1 MNKKYINIKIIPII
15 ILMGLVP
22 LIVRMKKVS
31 YPYFNFIWSANNE
44 TGYDI
49 FAYYKSMTI
58 ILIGGLLLIRLL
70 YLYLKHRIDFKNKY
84 VVLLLI
90 SAFFILLSY
99 VFSEHQYIASF
110 GFKDRYEGTY
120 VLLSYIIISLYI
132 LIEYQSIE
140 EINSTLKYT
149 MVFIVIIGL
158 IGLGQYFK
166 FDVFQYNWG
175 KLILSPKEKVDDLVF
190 KSQLGRVYMT
200 LYNPNYV
207 GTYFVLIGPLIANFF
222 INAKK
227 RWGEIIYYIIYI
239 ALVFS
244 LAGSQSRGGFLGAL
258 VGLTILSVLNLFFN
272 KKANISKKR
281 IKISVIVVTFLLI
294 FLNHGNN
301 ITRVNTMFDDTDEK
315 LPIQDI
321 YTLDEKIY
329 INYDHQEYFITEE
342 NNTFILYEG
351 KLTNYNTKKVI
362 LEEKLSI
369 MPNWIDIKGIHM
381 EEGDHTFIVSIA
393 DTVKLP
399 FANTDDGMKYINRK
413 AYYSELKMVPAI
425 NVNKRESM
433 GSGRVYIW
441 SRSIPLLKDSLL
453 IGNGADTYALFFPQ
467 TDYIGKFK
475 GFGDYKK
482 LSETIVDKPH
492 NLYLQHGINI
502 GVVSLIIYLAI
513 NFLLIV
519 DLFNLIKKG
528 NYSKKAIPF
537 ISIIIGYGITMLF
550 NDSTVVVSTIYW
562 TIIGLAMVLIKL
574 NQRNNSINFFVSI
587 NE

>member
-15 ILMGLVP
+15 VLMGLVP

-44 TGYDI
+44 IGYDI

-58 ILIGGLLLIRLL
+58 LLIGGLLLIRLL
-70 YLYLKHRIDFKNKY
+70 YLYLKHRIDFRNKY

-90 SAFFILLSY
+90 SAFLILLSY

-149 MVFIVIIGL
+149 MVFIVLIGL

-166 FDVFQYNWG
+166 FDIFQQDWG
-175 KLILSPKEKVDDLVF
+175 KLIFTPKEKVDDLVF

-222 INAKK
+222 INTKK
-227 RWGEIIYYIIYI
+227 RWGEIVYFIIYI

-272 KKANISKKR
+272 KKADILKKR
-281 IKISVIVVTFLLI
+281 IKISLVVVTFLLI

-301 ITRVNTMFDDTDEK
+301 ITRVNTMFEDTDEK

-342 NNTFILYEG
+342 NNAFILYEG
-351 KLTNYNTKKVI
+351 KLADYNAKKII
-362 LEEKLSI
+362 LEEKLTI

-381 EEGDHTFIVSIA
+381 EEGNHTFIVSIA

-413 AYYSELKMVPAI
+413 AYYAELKKVPAI

-513 NFLLIV
+513 NFLLIL

-528 NYSKKAIPF
+528 KYSEKAIPF

-550 NDSTVVVSTIYW
+550 NDSAVVVSTIYW
-562 TIIGLAMVLIKL
+562 TIIGLAMALIKL
-574 NQRNNSINFFVSI
+574 DHRNNSINFFVSI
-587 NE
+587 ND